1 MSRTSWRKVQYGVV
15 LGAAAVLGLVL
26 AWRFRHTP
34 AMMFLLAVLFLLP
47 GRLSGWLWRDLYRSL
62 RLHDVGQYEAA
73 TQASQAFLD
82 RLGQQPHLRRY
93 WWLAWAV
100 YTRDP
105 KAMALNN
112 LGASQLELGQ
122 LADAEESLRRA
133 LACDPEYPIPHYNLA
148 VLSSLR
154 QDPVAMQEHANTAIR
169 LGYVRNAADRALATA
184 GRMLASMEGRGQ
196 TNRVGS

>member
-1 MSRTSWRKVQYGVV
+1 MV
-15 LGAAAVLGLVL
+15 LGVAAVFATAVV
-26 AWRFRHTP
+26 WRFWHQP
-34 AMMFLLAVLFLLP
+34 AVMFLLAGLFLIP
-47 GRLSGWLWRDLYRSL
+47 GRVSGWLWRDLYRSL
-62 RLHDVGQYEAA
+62 RLHDVGQFEAA
-73 TQASQAFLD
+73 IQASQAFLD

-105 KAMALNN
+105 MAIALNN

-169 LGYVRNAADRALATA
+169 LGYVRNAADRAIATA

-196 TNRVGS
+196 TNRIGS